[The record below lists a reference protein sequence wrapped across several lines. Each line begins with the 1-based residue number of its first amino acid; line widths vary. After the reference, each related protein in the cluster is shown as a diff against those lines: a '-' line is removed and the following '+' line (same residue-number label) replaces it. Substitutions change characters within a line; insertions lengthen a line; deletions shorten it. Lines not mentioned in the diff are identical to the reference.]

1 MEKMAYFVFSF
12 SSECD
17 NNVYIIWLVW
27 CNCDMGEISPMIDLW
42 QGAVAAVGPIYEGD
56 SFSVQIVGSPTH
68 VEVSGRARETAI
80 CSPLRVLFSLLSAS
94 IINVSN

>member
-1 MEKMAYFVFSF
+1 
-12 SSECD
+12 
-17 NNVYIIWLVW
+17 
-27 CNCDMGEISPMIDLW
+27 MGEISPMIDLW